1 MTAAVQQSP
10 QRRRNAAFA
19 SVFPR
24 KNHTTP
30 TPVATPNIG
39 TLASPGD
46 AFGGFNNK
54 RSNAADEVVKLSQ
67 AWSAATR
74 YLALSTLDFVPH
86 KSLEQA
92 GDVRDALHY
101 LLRSTASRK
110 QLHDWYLHE
119 ISLHFRAIVQQE
131 LAFWKQP
138 VALQEARQVL
148 SKTVQVVQQAQG
160 LYLNP
165 LDDNSC
171 NGNGGHDLLYFAAEV
186 KQDLHVLVLHCLPHQ
201 RLQKTLASYLFQTM
215 KRGLQHGNDL
225 ERCTKAGR
233 CYCQLGL
240 EFSVLRELQDVGLGG
255 TIGQRAFAH
264 AVHRILEGPAVERP
278 CFQVSWTGKDTVI
291 PRLRLWINE
300 QFVPAVQRAV
310 STLSGDPSTRL
321 PHQQFVSAAVS
332 SFGRRRVEGLF
343 NYVSMWPDSRGGV
356 LDIREYLVSTS
367 SSDKAHLCSSFA
379 EQIQRRLLHAGA
391 STTEILSI
399 YISVINVFKLLDS
412 RGVLLE
418 KVAVPIRNYLRGR
431 EDTVTVIA
439 ASFLADIDKDGEIGG
454 QEPDKVCPD
463 ITLTIASSAVD
474 AEDDRLLNW
483 DDMNWVP
490 DPIDAGPNYKA
501 SKSDDII
508 AYVLG
513 LFDPDDF
520 IKALAGVF
528 GDHLLRTHHTD
539 LIKETRLV
547 ELLRSRLDATKL
559 QQAEVMLKDMRD
571 SIHLNKQVRPRR
583 SGRQLQRAT
592 KFDIQDALPEGGITM
607 ISLWEI
613 FERRMDRSE
622 FMPALKAVGRERN
635 GLWFVDRRRP
645 PASAKSLA
653 SAGTYDVDFN
663 TKVISSYFW
672 PPAYELEFRVPTQ
685 VKALMKKYEE
695 SFSSASGQR
704 TLAWKRSLG
713 TTDIAL
719 YFDDGR
725 VIEEKGLEEWKA
737 SIIDAFATERQD
749 EADAPPVHYDQ
760 AQGLSLEELMDGLN
774 LEEDYLVNGI
784 NFWIGKQALYEK
796 SAGRWSVLEYLD
808 QAPALGQE
816 ALEPAGDPA
825 TNLELAAL
833 RENAA
838 TYQNFIEGMLRNQGA
853 KQVEG
858 MAGITFMLGMVMPNF
873 AYGDDEVRWLL
884 EEMETRGVVKR
895 NGEMWTV
902 A

>member
-1 MTAAVQQSP
+1 MAAAVQQTPRS
-10 QRRRNAAFA
+10 QRHDIFA
-19 SVFPR
+19 SVFPP

-39 TLASPGD
+39 TLASPG
-46 AFGGFNNK
+46 ATFGGFNTS
-54 RSNAADEVVKLSQ
+54 SNPADGAVKLSQ
-67 AWSAATR
+67 AWSTTTR
-74 YLALSTLDFVPH
+74 YLALKTSASHPA

-92 GDVRDALHY
+92 RDVRDALHY
-101 LLRSTASRK
+101 LLGSRDTRA

-119 ISLHFRAIVQQE
+119 VGAHFRGLVAAELSFWQQ
-131 LAFWKQP
+131 P
-138 VALQEARQVL
+138 ITLQEARQVL
-148 SKTVQVVQQAQG
+148 SNTVQIIQRAQD
-160 LYLNP
+160 LCLRP
-165 LDDNSC
+165 LDDTLHAAN
-171 NGNGGHDLLYFAAEV
+171 DVLLAFAAEI
-186 KQDLHVLVLHCLPHQ
+186 KQGIHVLVLHCLPHQ

-215 KRGLQHGNDL
+215 KRSLQQGSNP

-240 EFSVLRELQDVGLGG
+240 DLSALHELHDVGLGG
-255 TIGQRAFAH
+255 TVGQRAFAH

-291 PRLRLWINE
+291 PSLRLWINE

-310 STLSGDPSTRL
+310 ATLSGDPSTRL

-356 LDIREYLVSTS
+356 LDVREYLISTN
-367 SSDKAHLCSSFA
+367 SSDKAHLCSSFT

-399 YISVINVFKLLDS
+399 YVSVINVFKLLDS

-418 KVAVPIRNYLRGR
+418 KVAIPIRNYLRGR

-439 ASFLADIDKDGEIGG
+439 ASFLAEIDKDGEIHG

-463 ITLTIASSAVD
+463 ITLAIASSAVD

-501 SKSDDII
+501 SKSDDIV

-528 GDHLLRTHHTD
+528 GDHLLHTHNTD

-547 ELLRSRLDATKL
+547 ELLKSRLDATKL

-571 SIHLNKQVRPRR
+571 SNHLNRRVNPRR
-583 SGRQLQRAT
+583 GRTGTKYDLQA
-592 KFDIQDALPEGGITM
+592 ALPEDGITM

-613 FERRMDRSE
+613 FEGRMDKAE
-622 FMPALKAVGRERN
+622 FMPNLRAVGKERN
-635 GLWFVDRRRP
+635 GLWFANRRKLPADDEP
-645 PASAKSLA
+645 PS
-653 SAGTYDVDFN
+653 SAGSHDIDFN
-663 TKVISSYFW
+663 AKVISSYFW
-672 PPAYELEFRVPTQ
+672 PAAHELEFRVPTG
-685 VKALMKKYEE
+685 VKTMMKTYEE
-695 SFSSASGQR
+695 SFASISGQR
-704 TLAWKRSLG
+704 TLAWKRALG

-737 SIIDAFATERQD
+737 SIIDAFALDRQG
-749 EADAPPVHYDQ
+749 EADAPPVDYNDKE
-760 AQGLSLEELMDGLN
+760 GLTIDELMDGLN
-774 LEEDYLVNGI
+774 LEEGYLVSGI
-784 NFWIGKQALYEK
+784 QFWIGKQALYEK
-796 SAGRWSVLEYLD
+796 SKGRWAVLEHLD
-808 QAPALGQE
+808 MAHSLIHEPP
-816 ALEPAGDPA
+816 EPAEDPA
-825 TNLELAAL
+825 VNLELAAL
-833 RENAA
+833 KENAA
-838 TYQNFIEGMLRNQGA
+838 TYQNFIEGMLRNQGG
-853 KQVEG
+853 KQIEG
-858 MAGITFMLGMVMPNF
+858 VMGITFMLGMVMTDF

-884 EEMETRGVVKR
+884 EEMEARGVVTK
-895 NGEMWTV
+895 NGELWTV
-902 A
+902 V